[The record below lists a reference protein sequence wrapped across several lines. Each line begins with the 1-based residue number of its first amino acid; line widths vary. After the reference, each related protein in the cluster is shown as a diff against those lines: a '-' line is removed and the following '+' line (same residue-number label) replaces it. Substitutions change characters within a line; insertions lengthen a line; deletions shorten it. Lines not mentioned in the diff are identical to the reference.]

1 MYPPRTYPWH
11 SWGRNDPLALENP
24 IPPDPSVSETI
35 PSVNRDRDL
44 CSPRCA
50 HPCIPRA
57 YRRADRN
64 EPSSPPQ
71 FYSIDNPRNYNPP
84 PAPFLCRSSRSGP
97 RPPPCLW
104 ERRYICRSYGERRPS
119 DCKRN
124 DSIPLPYWDVSNRK
138 SMRTIPESVSR
149 CASYI
154 CIYKYLSN
162 FRAVFCFV
170 LAFVV
175 YVHKEGSF

>member
-50 HPCIPRA
+50 RPCIPRA

-84 PAPFLCRSSRSGP
+84 PAPFLCRSRSGP
-97 RPPPCLW
+97 RPPPAFGNGDTFAVLTGSGDHL
-104 ERRYICRSYGERRPS
+104 IVNATIQFHCRIGMFRIV
-119 DCKRN
+119 K
-124 DSIPLPYWDVSNRK
+124 V
-138 SMRTIPESVSR
+138 
-149 CASYI
+149 CA
-154 CIYKYLSN
+154 
-162 FRAVFCFV
+162 
-170 LAFVV
+170 
-175 YVHKEGSF
+175 